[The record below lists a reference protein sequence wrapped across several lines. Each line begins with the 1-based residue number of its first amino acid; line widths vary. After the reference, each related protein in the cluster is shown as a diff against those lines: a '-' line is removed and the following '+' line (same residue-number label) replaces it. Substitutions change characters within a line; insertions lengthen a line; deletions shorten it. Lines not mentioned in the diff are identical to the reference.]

1 MTIPQRSDARKRR
14 QLLLD
19 TAAEIFAIH
28 GYGAPL
34 DSIAAKAGVGQGTL
48 YRNFADRDELLAA
61 LIDRDLTR
69 LEDALRGTPPAEHP
83 FAMIELMAEAAVL
96 DPVLSDYWTA
106 LPPESPLFQAG
117 ADRFFALAARGLPE
131 AKAAGRL
138 RPDFTPE
145 DFCILGLIFRGIR
158 LGASEAE
165 RRGTKQR
172 VLSMLTGG
180 IVP

>member
-1 MTIPQRSDARKRR
+1 MRNPLRSDALKRR

-19 TAAEIFAIH
+19 AAAEIFASQ

-48 YRNFADRDELLAA
+48 YRNFADRDELLGA
-61 LIDRDLTR
+61 LIDRDLAG
-69 LEDALRGTPPAEHP
+69 LEEALRDTALVEHP
-83 FAMIELMAEAAVL
+83 FAMLEIMAETSVVNPALAE
-96 DPVLSDYWTA
+96 YWTA
-106 LPPESPLFQAG
+106 LPPESPVVQAG
-117 ADRFFALAARGLPE
+117 EQRFFALAGRGLAE

-138 RPDFTPE
+138 RMDLTPE
-145 DFCILGLIFRGIR
+145 DFCTIGIMFRAIR
-158 LGASEAE
+158 FGADEAE

-172 VLSMLTGG
+172 VMSILSQG